1 MRSNLCAFLAVL
13 LGVSAASMAAPTSAA
28 APTIYN
34 LGTLGGT
41 ESYGVGVNANGQV
54 AGSSQLAG
62 NVTQHA
68 FLYTG
73 TPGSDGVIRDLGT
86 LGGTISGGSAIN
98 DAGQVAGSSLTGN
111 FTQHAFLYTG
121 TPGSGGMMHDLG
133 TLGGNLG
140 RSNGFA
146 INDSGQ
152 VAGWTEVVVNNMTR
166 EHAFLYSGTP
176 GSGGVM
182 HDLGTLGGIV
192 SYGRGINNNGHV
204 VGFSLTSNSRQHAF
218 LYTGT
223 PGSGGMMHDLGT
235 LGGTHAEGMAINASG
250 QVTGWSQLADNVTPH
265 AFLYTGMPSNGGVMH
280 DLGTLGGR
288 GSYAHAINESGQV
301 VGFSNTAG
309 FSQHAFFY
317 TGTPGVD
324 GQMIDL
330 DAWLDATNPAEGA
343 KWLLQGANGL
353 TDSGLITG
361 WGHYDDGPNGLS
373 DGLRA
378 FVLDASSLVVVPEP
392 SSLALLTLAVAAL
405 LRRRRSGPRPTAQRC
420 S

>member
-13 LGVSAASMAAPTSAA
+13 LSASAASMPAPTSAA
-28 APTIYN
+28 VPTVYN

-41 ESYGVGVNANGQV
+41 ESYGIGINTSGQV

-73 TPGSDGVIRDLGT
+73 TPGSDGVIHDLGT

-98 DAGQVAGSSLTGN
+98 DAGQVAGWSELVVDNVTRL
-111 FTQHAFLYTG
+111 HAFLYTG
-121 TPGSGGMMHDLG
+121 TPGSGGGMHDLG
-133 TLGGNLG
+133 TLGG
-140 RSNGFA
+140 
-146 INDSGQ
+146 
-152 VAGWTEVVVNNMTR
+152 TES
-166 EHAFLYSGTP
+166 H
-176 GSGGVM
+176 
-182 HDLGTLGGIV
+182 
-192 SYGRGINNNGHV
+192 GRGINKNGQV
-204 VGFSLTSNSRQHAF
+204 VGLSLTSNFTQHAF

-250 QVTGWSQLADNVTPH
+250 QVAGWSQLADNETSH
-265 AFLYTGMPSNGGVMH
+265 AVLYTGMPGNGGVMH

-301 VGFSNTAG
+301 VGFSDTAG
-309 FSQHAFFY
+309 FSQHAFLY

-324 GQMIDL
+324 GKMIDL

-361 WGHYDDGPNGLS
+361 WGYFDDGPNGLS